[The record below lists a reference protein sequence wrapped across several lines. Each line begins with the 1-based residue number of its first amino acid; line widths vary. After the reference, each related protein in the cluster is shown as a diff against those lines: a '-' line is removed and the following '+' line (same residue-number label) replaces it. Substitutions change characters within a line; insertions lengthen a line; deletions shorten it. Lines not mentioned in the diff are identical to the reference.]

1 MATLTPTLTLA
12 STDISATDAL
22 NLSVTDSLA
31 IAGGAVNF
39 QVVTSAT
46 GTVFA
51 AAANYTKSYVFLK
64 NLATDA
70 SHIYTIENADGG
82 DEYMTLG
89 AGEWAFFP
97 WASAVD
103 LAVDAAAGTSVLE
116 VRIYQAAS

>member
-51 AAANYTKSYVFLK
+51 AAANYTKSYVYLN

-70 SHIYTIENADGG
+70 SHIYTIEKADGG

>member
-70 SHIYTIENADGG
+70 SHIYTIE
-82 DEYMTLG
+82 
-89 AGEWAFFP
+89 
-97 WASAVD
+97 
-103 LAVDAAAGTSVLE
+103 
-116 VRIYQAAS
+116 